1 MNMKASALSVILSLV
16 LPMAALAQEPG
27 ENGPVASMGPEVA
40 QVSPPQGVVSD
51 TATRPVA
58 TQAPASAPETSKR
71 PPRVRSSA
79 PPAAITVQSGRN
91 TTFSVALFHANRIVI
106 PFRNPEVRTSST
118 SLITVE
124 DGVLYVTTQTEDPI
138 GLFVFDK
145 SDPAEAISLTLMPQA
160 IAPVS
165 VTISLQGWVPP
176 QHDFSVQANPATARG
191 FETEDPYVA
200 MLKTLFKELASER
213 VPEGYGL
220 SGLTER
226 YPFMPACSIPGTH
239 IVPVQLVEGVE
250 VTAIVARVTNTSY
263 QQIEVNESA
272 CVSDRMLGAA
282 TWPTSTLG
290 PGESAELY
298 LAIKSPLPNEGRK
311 ERPSV
316 VRGRIR

>member
-1 MNMKASALSVILSLV
+1 MNMKASALSVILFLA
-16 LPMAALAQEPG
+16 LPIGAQAQEQEPG
-27 ENGPVASMGPEVA
+27 EAGPVASMGPEVA
-40 QVSPPQGVVSD
+40 QVSPPQGLVSD
-51 TATRPVA
+51 AATRPM
-58 TQAPASAPETSKR
+58 TSQAPETTKR

-79 PPAAITVQSGRN
+79 PPPEITVQSGRN
-91 TTFSVALFHANRIVI
+91 TTFSVALFHANRVVI

-176 QHDFSVQANPATARG
+176 QQDYSVQANATTARG
-191 FETEDPYVA
+191 WETEDPYVG

-226 YPFMPACSIPGTH
+226 YPFMPECRIPGTH

-272 CVSDRMLGAA
+272 CASDRMLGAA
-282 TWPTSTLG
+282 TWPTNTLA

-316 VRGRIR
+316 VRGSIR